1 MLRRKEIWVREERYE
16 VAQRRKIV
24 QISLCV
30 TVKQFSMK
38 SRKEGS
44 QENRVK
50 TAKKYC
56 GPT

>member
-16 VAQRRKIV
+16 GAQKRKTV

-38 SRKEGS
+38 SGKEDS
-44 QENRVK
+44 QDNRVK
-50 TAKKYC
+50 TAKKC
-56 GPT
+56 